1 LASTLLVFLLGG
13 EVDEIMDTTTTTR
26 TAPLVGAAG
35 PHPVQL
41 TLLPRSPSRRVH
53 VAARAIL
60 LLALGTLGL
69 SSAYWLCYLV
79 LPALA
84 ALVVTQKGSE
94 RALAE
99 TGPPTVRVLRW
110 LASAYAY
117 LWLLTDVL
125 PTSSEASPVDLR
137 VELGGKPTSSS
148 TLLRLINS
156 VPAVVLLVVLTI
168 VALPV
173 WIVGAAWILAKEHLP
188 DFVHDYLLVTLRYQ
202 FRFAAYHLSL
212 VDRYPTLS
220 RD

>member
-1 LASTLLVFLLGG
+1 
-13 EVDEIMDTTTTTR
+13 MDTTTTH
-26 TAPLVGAAG
+26 TAPLVGEAG

-41 TLLPRSPSRRVH
+41 GVLPPVRAGRVH
-53 VAARAIL
+53 VATRAIL

-69 SSAYWLCYLV
+69 SSAYWLAYLV

-84 ALVVTQKGSE
+84 ALVVTQKGSD

-117 LWLLTDVL
+117 LWMLTDVL
-125 PTSSEASPVDLR
+125 PTSEAASPVDLR
-137 VELGGKPTSSS
+137 IELGGKPTSSS
-148 TLLRLINS
+148 TLLRLLNS
-156 VPAVVLLVVLTI
+156 IPAVILLVVLTV
-168 VALPV
+168 VACPL
-173 WIVGAAWILAKEHLP
+173 WILGAVWILATERMP
-188 DFVHDYLLVTLRYQ
+188 DFVRDYLTVTLRYQ

-212 VDRYPTLS
+212 VDRYPRLS

>member
-1 LASTLLVFLLGG
+1 
-13 EVDEIMDTTTTTR
+13 MNTTTTQ
-26 TAPLVGAAG
+26 TAPLVGEAG
-35 PHPVQL
+35 SHPVQL
-41 TLLPRSPSRRVH
+41 VLLQPVPARRLH
-53 VAARAIL
+53 VVTRAIL
-60 LLALGTLGL
+60 LMALATLGL

-84 ALVVTQKGSE
+84 ALVVTQKGGE

-125 PTSSEASPVDLR
+125 PTSEAASPVDLR
-137 VELGGKPTSSS
+137 IQLEGKPTSSS
-148 TLLRLINS
+148 TLLRLLNS
-156 VPAVVLLVVLTI
+156 IPAVVLLVVLTI
-168 VALPV
+168 VACPV
-173 WIVGAAWILAKEHLP
+173 WIIGAVWILVKEQLP
-188 DFVHDYLLVTLRYQ
+188 DFVRDYLTVTLRYQ
-202 FRFAAYHLSL
+202 FRFAAYHMSL